1 MFAFLYL
8 ALLVVAFFILIVLP
22 QRRRMAAQRALIASI
37 EPGDEVITTGGIFG
51 TVRSTDDVSVELEI
65 ADGVVVKVAR
75 GAIGQRVGPDPV
87 ADTDTLADDAQHDDD
102 EHLS

>member
-22 QRRRMAAQRALIASI
+22 QRRRMAAQRALIASV
-37 EPGDEVITTGGIFG
+37 EVGDEIITTGGIFG
-51 TVRSTDDVSVELEI
+51 TVRRLDDVSVDLEI

-75 GAIGQRVGPDPV
+75 AAIGQRIVPDSGV
-87 ADTDTLADDAQHDDD
+87 EQEADEAQHDDD

>member
-37 EPGDEVITTGGIFG
+37 QPGDEVITTGGIFG
-51 TVRSTDDVSVELEI
+51 TVRSIDDLSVELEI
-65 ADGVVVKVAR
+65 ADGVVVKLAR
-75 GAIGQRVGPDPV
+75 AAIGQRVGPDPV
-87 ADTDTLADDAQHDDD
+87 VGTEAVDEPEHDDD